1 MNGRTILILVGL
13 VAAGLFAWGL
23 ATMSSGTGATGGA
36 AAATNSSDVLARVNG
51 EEITRAEVEET
62 AGGQLAQ
69 LRQQIYDL
77 TEQSLGRTI
86 DGKLI
91 DLAAAERGLE
101 RDAFLAA
108 VVDSNPPEPT
118 QAQVDSVYEEFRDRI
133 NQPKEQ
139 VEPQIQAFLVNQVRR
154 ARYDS
159 LLASLR
165 DEYDVVNLLEP
176 PRMQVAA
183 VGPARGPE
191 NAPVTIVEF
200 SDFECPFCKRIH
212 PTLKQVLDTYEGKV
226 RLVFRH
232 LPLTSIHPNA
242 QKAAEASLCA
252 GEQGQFWAMHD
263 AMFEGTGGLAV
274 ASLKATAADIGLDTE
289 AFAQCLDSGDKADEV
304 AVDLEVA
311 RGLGLSGTPALFIN
325 GRYLSGAQPY
335 ETIAR
340 VIDDELRRSG
350 A

>member
-1 MNGRTILILVGL
+1 MNGRTILLLLGL

-23 ATMSSGTGATGGA
+23 ATMSGGPGAPGASPAATGGA
-36 AAATNSSDVLARVNG
+36 DVLARVNG
-51 EEITRAEVEET
+51 EEITRAEVEEN

-77 TEQSLGRTI
+77 TEQSLDRTI
-86 DGKLI
+86 DGKLL
-91 DLAAAERGLE
+91 DLAAEGQGLE

-118 QAQVDSVYEEFRDRI
+118 QAQIDSVYEAFRDRI

-139 VEPQIQAFLVNQVRR
+139 VEPQIQAFLVNQARR

-159 LLASLR
+159 LIASLR
-165 DEYDVVNLLEP
+165 AEYDVVNLLEP
-176 PRMQVAA
+176 PRTEVAA
-183 VGPARGPE
+183 VGPAQGPE
-191 NAPVTIVEF
+191 DAPVTIVEF

-212 PTLKQVLDTYEGKV
+212 PTLKQVLDTYEGKI
-226 RLVFRH
+226 RLVYRH
-232 LPLTSIHPNA
+232 LPLTNIHPNA

-252 GEQGQFWAMHD
+252 HEQGEFWAMHD
-263 AMFEGTGGLAV
+263 AIFEGTGGLAV

-304 AVDLEVA
+304 AADMAVA
-311 RGLGLSGTPALFIN
+311 RELGLSGTPALFIN

-340 VIDDELRRSG
+340 VIDDELRRAG